1 MYTLQ
6 VLLVLRELEVFF
18 TDIEPQ
24 VEAISGDTIDPDHIM
39 TLVTI
44 FNKVMNW
51 TITLP

>member
-1 MYTLQ
+1 MYIVLLQ

-24 VEAISGDTIDPDHIM
+24 VEAISGDTVDPDHIM

-44 FNKVMNW
+44 FNKVNK
-51 TITLP
+51 